1 MISKRVKIFDTEF
14 ENSCLARG
22 YRKGNEYIGHVI
34 NAVGGSPS
42 VMVDSPF
49 APSAER
55 VNVLALIKMAVEGEV
70 SPLAT

>member
-1 MISKRVKIFDTEF
+1 MINKRLQIFDAEF

-22 YRKGNEYIGHVI
+22 HRRGNEYIGHVI

-42 VMVDSPF
+42 VMVDSLF

-55 VNVLALIKMAVEGEV
+55 VNVLALIKMVVEGEA